1 MELVS
6 KCLKRKLP
14 SELYAEIETF
24 AHDLRPVMVEL
35 LEKHPRKIPEML
47 ISFKSIDHAKY
58 LQKRYKDDIHS
69 ICRESKKGRLRYSVE
84 VGYTDSLAKV
94 RIYRYIRQ
102 PRWMYRRAVWRE
114 VGVLI

>member
-24 AHDLRPVMVEL
+24 AHDLRPVMLEL

-47 ISFKSIDHAKY
+47 ISFKSIDHA
-58 LQKRYKDDIHS
+58 
-69 ICRESKKGRLRYSVE
+69 
-84 VGYTDSLAKV
+84 
-94 RIYRYIRQ
+94 
-102 PRWMYRRAVWRE
+102 
-114 VGVLI
+114 